1 MTQKKER
8 KKKKA
13 SRARVSKRQLL
24 CQSGEREE
32 QGTLKHHS
40 SLLVLPS
47 QRHFL
52 SGTMRQ
58 LTARTQELS
67 R

>member
-1 MTQKKER
+1 MT
-8 KKKKA
+8 KKK
-13 SRARVSKRQLL
+13 RAGASKRQLL
-24 CQSGEREE
+24 CQSAETEE

>member
-1 MTQKKER
+1 MTK

-13 SRARVSKRQLL
+13 EPGRAKGSYCVKSA
-24 CQSGEREE
+24 ETEE

>member
-1 MTQKKER
+1 MTKKQSQ
-8 KKKKA
+8 A
-13 SRARVSKRQLL
+13 GKRQLL
-24 CQSGEREE
+24 CQSAETEE